1 MFDEF
6 LSEAVK
12 LRSQGR
18 PFAVAIVVRYQ
29 PPVSGKPGDKV
40 IIQADGTIWGWI
52 GGGCVQPAVVREALE
67 ALRDGKTRLIRI
79 APSQAP
85 DSGDGVVNYTMT
97 CHGGGAL
104 EIYIE
109 PVLARPQIVI
119 LGRSNAAQTLCKLGK
134 AIGYAVIVAAPGA
147 HREQFPEADVV
158 RQEFDFREIEITS
171 ETYVVVSTQGNL
183 DEEALEQALRTT
195 AQYVSFVGS
204 QAKTQKILNLLAGQ
218 GMAPHLLNR
227 LKAPAGIHLH
237 TLTPEE
243 IAVSILAEI
252 ISFRRSGAPALTN
265 EPTSNRV
272 ALPELETDPVC
283 GMQVNS
289 ATTKHTS
296 EFAGHSYYFCCAGC
310 KQTFDKEPSVY
321 AGSPLTADRSGNFK
335 P

>member
-18 PFAVAIVVRYQ
+18 PFAVAMVVRYQ
-29 PPVSGKPGDKV
+29 PPVSGKPGDKA
-40 IIQADGTIWGWI
+40 IIQADGAIWGWI
-52 GGGCVQPAVVREALE
+52 GGGCVQPVVVREALE
-67 ALRDGKTRLIRI
+67 ALKDGKTRFIRI
-79 APSQAP
+79 APSEAP
-85 DSGDGVVNYTMT
+85 DSGDGIVNYTMT

-147 HREQFPEADVV
+147 HREQFPEADVI
-158 RQEFDFREIEITS
+158 RQEFDFSDIKVTS

-183 DEEALEQALRTT
+183 DEEALDQALRTT
-195 AQYVSFVGS
+195 AQYISFVGS
-204 QAKTQKILNLLAGQ
+204 KAKTQKILNLLAGQ

-252 ISFRRSGAPALTN
+252 ISFRRSGASALAN
-265 EPTSNRV
+265 EQTSTRV
-272 ALPELETDPVC
+272 APPELETDPVC
-283 GMQVNS
+283 GMQVVS

-310 KQTFDKEPSVY
+310 KQAFDKEPATY
-321 AGSPLTADRSGNFK
+321 AGSPLTAHGSGNLS
-335 P
+335 